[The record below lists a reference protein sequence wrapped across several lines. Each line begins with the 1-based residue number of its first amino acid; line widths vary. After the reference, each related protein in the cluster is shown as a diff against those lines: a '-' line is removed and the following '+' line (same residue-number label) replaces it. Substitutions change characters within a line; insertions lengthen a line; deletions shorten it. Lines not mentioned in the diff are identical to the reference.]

1 MSAKIN
7 DGLTRQQRHYRKVK
21 LLDPTANLEHIRQ
34 WRAANRERDRAN
46 SRASYARNRAKRLA
60 AKKAQFEA
68 FKLAGYSD
76 PYRLG
81 DRLRK
86 ANRRAAPSDGA
97 PLTPAQWLDIC
108 ARFNHACAYC
118 SDKPVVLEQDHV
130 VAISQGGAHT
140 ASNVVPACK
149 PCNSAK
155 GDKSVDEFMAGRAAC
170 G

>member
-7 DGLTRQQRHYRKVK
+7 DGLTPQQRHYRKMK
-21 LLDPTANLEHIRQ
+21 LVNPTVNPDRLRQ
-34 WRAANRERDRAN
+34 WRAENRERDRAN
-46 SRASYARNRAKRLA
+46 SRASYTRNRAKRLA
-60 AKKAQFEA
+60 AKKAQFEV
-68 FKLAGYSD
+68 FKLGGYSD
-76 PYRLG
+76 AYRLG

-86 ANRRAAPSDGA
+86 ARRRAAPNEGA
-97 PLTPAQWLDIC
+97 ALTPAQWIDIC

-118 SDKPVVLEQDHV
+118 GHKPVALEQDHV

-149 PCNSAK
+149 SCNSAK
-155 GDKSVDEFMAGRAAC
+155 GDRPADEFMARRAAC